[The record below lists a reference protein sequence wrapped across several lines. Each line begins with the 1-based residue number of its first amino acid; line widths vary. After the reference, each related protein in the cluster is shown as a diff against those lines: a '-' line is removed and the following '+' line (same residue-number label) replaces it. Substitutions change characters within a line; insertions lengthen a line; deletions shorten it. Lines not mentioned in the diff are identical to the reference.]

1 MPWLLLGGAAIVA
14 ATLVLLAPRERTKDA
29 PSTSAPAAR
38 PEVAAAAP
46 SPTPIPAP
54 TPTPAVSVE
63 GAAAAAAAPAAPP
76 PPASTD
82 GPVAAAPAAPPAPAS
97 TKGPVATA
105 PAAPAP
111 PAPRPE
117 RLIDE
122 ARPLAKA
129 LRARAGAPTAVLE
142 GPAVAA
148 MKNDRSPGRT
158 WLARVGET
166 TFRVTI
172 QDAAKV
178 EVDHVLAIVARLP
191 ARFRRCLEVV
201 SEPGKD
207 GVAIYAELGG
217 AAAHGSQDYL
227 NMIPAADVFVV
238 MHEAGHVLE
247 QRATKAQPDVL
258 KRWADAIAAD
268 AISVSPYG
276 DTITHEDQAEF
287 ALVHGI
293 ALATGPDA
301 LARLRALSPR
311 RSALW
316 EEILALAGASAPAGD
331 AAGR

>member
-1 MPWLLLGGAAIVA
+1 MPSSSSRAAGRPHRSSSWPLPLLALGVVAGVATWWLWGAPRGAVA
-14 ATLVLLAPRERTKDA
+14 A
-29 PSTSAPAAR
+29 
-38 PEVAAAAP
+38 
-46 SPTPIPAP
+46 PAP
-54 TPTPAVSVE
+54 VVAP
-63 GAAAAAAAPAAPP
+63 AAAAPAPG
-76 PPASTD
+76 PASTAPFHA
-82 GPVAAAPAAPPAPAS
+82 GATAAPADAPSVAPSSERAPVVAAP
-97 TKGPVATA
+97 TPVAI
-105 PAAPAP
+105 AAATPPAP
-111 PAPRPE
+111 PAPPPE
-117 RLIDE
+117 RLVDE

-191 ARFRRCLEVV
+191 ARYRRCLEVV
-201 SEPGKD
+201 SETGKD

-258 KRWADAIAAD
+258 TRWAEAIAAD
-268 AISVSPYG
+268 KVSVSPYG

-287 ALVHGI
+287 ALVYGI
-293 ALATGPDA
+293 AVATGADA

-311 RSALW
+311 RAALW
-316 EEILALAGASAPAGD
+316 EEILELAGAKAPAGE
-331 AAGR
+331 AAAR

>member
-1 MPWLLLGGAAIVA
+1 MPSSSSRAAGRPHRSSSWP
-14 ATLVLLAPRERTKDA
+14 LPLLALAVVAGVATWWLWGAPRGA
-29 PSTSAPAAR
+29 VQASAPVVAPATAVPAPGPAANAAVDV
-38 PEVAAAAP
+38 PATAAAATTP
-46 SPTPIPAP
+46 S
-54 TPTPAVSVE
+54 V
-63 GAAAAAAAPAAPP
+63 APP
-76 PPASTD
+76 SDRA
-82 GPVAAAPAAPPAPAS
+82 PVAAVPAPVTNA
-97 TKGPVATA
+97 AA
-105 PAAPAP
+105 AAPAP
-111 PAPRPE
+111 PAPPPE
-117 RLIDE
+117 RLVDE

-129 LRARAGAPTAVLE
+129 LRARAGAPTVVLE

-178 EVDHVLAIVARLP
+178 DVGHVLAIVAQLP
-191 ARFRRCLEVV
+191 ARYRRCLEVV

-247 QRATKAQPDVL
+247 QRATRAQPDVL
-258 KRWADAIAAD
+258 ARWAEAIAAD
-268 AISVSPYG
+268 AISVSAYG

-287 ALVHGI
+287 ALVYGI
-293 ALATGPDA
+293 ALATGPDV
-301 LARLRALSPR
+301 LSRLRALSPR
-311 RSALW
+311 RCALW
-316 EEILALAGASAPAGD
+316 EEILALAAVASGS
-331 AAGR
+331 GGSK

>member
-46 SPTPIPAP
+46 SPTPAP

-63 GAAAAAAAPAAPP
+63 GAAAAAAAPPA
-76 PPASTD
+76 PASTE
-82 GPVAAAPAAPPAPAS
+82 GSVAAAPAAP
-97 TKGPVATA
+97 
-105 PAAPAP
+105 AA

-247 QRATKAQPDVL
+247 QRATKSQPDVL

-268 AISVSPYG
+268 AISVSAYG

-287 ALVHGI
+287 ALAYGI
-293 ALATGPDA
+293 ALATGPEA
-301 LARLRALSPR
+301 LARLRGLSPR

-316 EEILALAGASAPAGD
+316 EEILGLAGASG
-331 AAGR
+331 G